1 MKYLLDVNALI
12 ALGIFHHAFHER
24 VVLWTQSV
32 ATAALLTC
40 SITELGFVR
49 IASQVSS
56 YGFTVQQA
64 QSLLV
69 RLKAKNSLVFIPDEN
84 DISVLPSWVKRSRQT
99 TDGHLAQLAKTN
111 GALLATLDEAIPSSF
126 SIPV

>member
-12 ALGIFHHAFHER
+12 ALGVFHHAFHER

-32 ATAALLTC
+32 VTATLLTC

-69 RLKAKNSLVFIPDEN
+69 RLKAKKSLVFIPDEN
-84 DISVLPSWVKRSRQT
+84 DISMLPPWVKRSRQT
-99 TDGHLAQLAKTN
+99 TDGHLAQLAKAN
-111 GALLATLDEAIPSSF
+111 GALLATLDEAIPNSF
-126 SIPV
+126 SIPE

>member
-24 VVLWTQSV
+24 VALWTQSV
-32 ATAALLTC
+32 ATATLLTC

-49 IASQVSS
+49 IASQAPN

-64 QSLLV
+64 QTLLV
-69 RLKAKNSLVFIPDEN
+69 RLKAKRSLVFIPDGN
-84 DISVLPSWVKRSRQT
+84 DIAMLPSWVKRPRQT
-99 TDGHLAQLAKTN
+99 TDGHLAQLAKAN
-111 GALLATLDEAIPSSF
+111 GALLATLDEAIPGSF
-126 SIPV
+126 AIL